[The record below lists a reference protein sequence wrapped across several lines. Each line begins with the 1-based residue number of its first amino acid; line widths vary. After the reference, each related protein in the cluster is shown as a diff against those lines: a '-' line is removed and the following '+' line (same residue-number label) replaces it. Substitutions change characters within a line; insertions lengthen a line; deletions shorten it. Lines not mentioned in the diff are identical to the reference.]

1 MRWVVL
7 AVCGTALVGDAAGCH
22 SQPKKED
29 GLVTINLRVRGRG
42 QVAVLDIGGWCDRWC
57 TFRVARG
64 TPVRFRAVPQEDL
77 FARWT
82 GPCSI
87 GPDCFFAP
95 LDDVTVAAQ
104 FGPDVPGL
112 PWLHPLSAR

>member
-1 MRWVVL
+1 MVVVALCWVAL
-7 AVCGTALVGDAAGCH
+7 AGAAGCH
-22 SQPKKED
+22 SHPKKDD
-29 GLVTINLRVRGRG
+29 GLVTINLRVSGRG
-42 QVAVLDIGGWCDRWC
+42 QVAVLDIGGWCEHWC

-64 TPVRFRAVPQEDL
+64 TPIRLRAVPQEDL

-95 LDDVTVAAQ
+95 LRDVTLDAQ
-104 FGPDVPGL
+104 FGPDPPGL
-112 PWLHPLSAR
+112 PWRRSYLR

>member
-1 MRWVVL
+1 M
-7 AVCGTALVGDAAGCH
+7 ALLGAAGCH
-22 SQPKKED
+22 SQPKSND
-29 GLVTINLRVRGRG
+29 GLVTVNLRVSGRG
-42 QVAVLDIGGWCDRWC
+42 QVALLDGGGWCEHWC

-64 TPVRFRAVPQEDL
+64 TPLRFRAVPEEDL

-95 LDDVTVAAQ
+95 LADVTIDAR
-104 FGPDVPGL
+104 FGFEPPGL
-112 PWLHPLSAR
+112 PWFRPLTAR